1 MIDNEANPRGHK
13 HEFRVWCVKHRNGQ
27 IEIFESYS
35 ND

>member
-13 HEFRVWCVKHRNGQ
+13 HEFRVWCVKHRNGR
-27 IEIFESYS
+27 IEIFESSS